1 MAPTRGARPAT
12 APSSRSP
19 HHERGEESIVR
30 PEWIGAFPAGNVFG
44 EPPAPKLG
52 FLNHPQ
58 LGWQNSKDERKK
70 IWVTDVGKF
79 RTLESVKL
87 VNGVPETNAKGQ
99 PPRPRSALILGK
111 EFADLRQK
119 PRAESRTQPEAIY
132 LLHCDSTDT
141 AIARGKDFWMPER
154 ALASKPLGAPR
165 EWLTDGRVRKRDS
178 NSRARLPVSLPLF
191 PSSL

>member
-1 MAPTRGARPAT
+1 MRGRFAPGSPSRREARRTCPRSARARRRAAGAAFAERWRWTSRRRGRP
-12 APSSRSP
+12 
-19 HHERGEESIVR
+19 
-30 PEWIGAFPAGNVFG
+30 
-44 EPPAPKLG
+44 
-52 FLNHPQ
+52 
-58 LGWQNSKDERKK
+58 
-70 IWVTDVGKF
+70 
-79 RTLESVKL
+79 
-87 VNGVPETNAKGQ
+87 GQ

-178 NSRARLPVSLPLF
+178 NSRASLYPCLSSLP
-191 PSSL
+191 PSDADRGREFESRLSRGQRRFGVVGGRPKVEVGEAQRLAHPARRRERL